1 MGLFNFLKK
10 KDKPA
15 ELDPN
20 MLLNYSTT
28 ANLTEKAVKVAVA
41 DDEEGTLIKGVY
53 IWEEENL
60 IRGLV
65 GDKVIFEVNKRSK
78 AFEEIKPW
86 ARKKADSI
94 VLQERQSEYGTY
106 YRLRLRRKIT
116 LAEWEEMKKRYGID
130 SDSEIDSDP

>member
-1 MGLFNFLKK
+1 MKK